1 MRVLSIHGYGAKA
14 MNTASTALLKNGYE
28 PISPQLD
35 YSEQPP
41 SEILRLLMDTYE
53 QEQCSAVIGSSMGG
67 FFASQVCALKGCKA
81 VLINPCMTPF
91 VVMPR
96 LGTKHRIFVSEYLN
110 LMSNIARLKP
120 ENVHVILGGRD
131 DVIDTHDFTKFY
143 IGEENC
149 ITIPEGGHAGSTLPL
164 ESIISQYG
172 EIFFGAET
180 LN

>member
-1 MRVLSIHGYGAKA
+1 MKILSIHGYGAKA
-14 MNTASTALLKNGYE
+14 MNTASIALQKNGYE

-96 LGTKHRIFVSEYLN
+96 LGTKHRLFVSEYLN
-110 LMSNIARLKP
+110 LMPNLSKINP
-120 ENVHVILGGRD
+120 DNVHVILGGRD

-143 IGEENC
+143 IGEKNC

-164 ESIISQYG
+164 DSIIAQYG
-172 EIFFGAET
+172 KDFFGE
-180 LN
+180 